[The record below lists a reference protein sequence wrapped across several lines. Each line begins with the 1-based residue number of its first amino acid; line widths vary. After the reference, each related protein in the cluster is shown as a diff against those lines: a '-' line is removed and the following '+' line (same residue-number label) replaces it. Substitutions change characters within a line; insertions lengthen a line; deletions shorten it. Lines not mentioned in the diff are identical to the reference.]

1 MAESIIEQSRRARG
15 AKGFLKNKLFVLAVL
30 LLGGGAL
37 LVCLPQ
43 LKFIGALVHIADEKK
58 DEQSLVV
65 SRVPDREP
73 DIVGMVEAVGG
84 NEITVLEFDPDAV
97 DVPMTGTQNS
107 EKSTSES
114 ENAISLGQT
123 SSMSSGGGM
132 PGGGGPPGSG
142 SSSSKSSSS
151 RSSSSGSSSSNR
163 ETIMAELKS
172 ASTGKQKI
180 VVPIGISILKAAS
193 TDSGTQKENTSFT
206 DLTSD
211 TMVKV
216 WLKKTEDGKSV
227 AEFVDITG
235 KVNMSNS
242 NN

>member
-15 AKGFLKNKLFVLAVL
+15 VKGLLKNKLFIFIVL

-43 LKFIGALVHIADEKK
+43 SKFFGAFVPIADEKM
-58 DEQSLVV
+58 DSQS
-65 SRVPDREP
+65 SSASEVPDRDP
-73 DIVGMVEAVGG
+73 DIVGMIEAVSG
-84 NEITVLEFDPDAV
+84 NEITVLEFDPDTA
-97 DVPMTGTQNS
+97 DVPMTGTQS
-107 EKSTSES
+107 VKKSTS

-123 SSMSSGGGM
+123 SSMPSGGGM
-132 PGGGGPPGSG
+132 PGGGPGGESSRSS

-151 RSSSSGSSSSNR
+151 SSGNSSSNR

-180 VVPIGISILKAAS
+180 IVPIGISILKVANAEG
-193 TDSGTQKENTSFT
+193 GTQEENTSFT

-211 TMVKV
+211 TMVKI